1 MAHSQVLMEKFLI
14 MGVNKLFNNRR
25 RGGGGHHAPDYV
37 FLSTLGILVI
47 FGILMLSSAS
57 SDLGKIKFNDTFYYL
72 KHQIYYGLIPGI
84 IGFFAAAFFPYK
96 KWQTYALYLLFVSVA
111 ALLLV
116 FTPLGLHS
124 GGATRWIN
132 IGPVSLQPA
141 ELLKLTF
148 IIYIAAWLSGK
159 RTKRQ
164 TSFKEGYLPFLLI
177 SGFIALL
184 IVLQPATT
192 TVAVLMLASLI
203 VYFMSGAKFR
213 YIALTVVLGFLGLAM
228 LIMVTPYRAERV
240 MSYLRQQ
247 HVDVQNEGYHLEQA
261 KIAIGSGGATGVGFG
276 QSTTKYKFLPEPIG
290 DSIFAVIA
298 EELGFVGSIFVIAMF
313 ILLFTR
319 GLLIASR
326 CKDKFGQ
333 LTVIGI
339 ISVLAIQTFINI
351 GAISGILPL
360 TGVPLPFI
368 SYGGTALA
376 IFLTMMGVVTNISKY
391 T

>member
-1 MAHSQVLMEKFLI
+1 MEKFLI

-25 RGGGGHHAPDYV
+25 RGGSGHHAPDYV

-116 FTPLGLHS
+116 FTPLGFHS